1 MEKPLP
7 SGVPHVSLACRHV
20 GTDSGAEKTPSRTQP
35 ARHRE
40 ASDLDH
46 GAGNPRLSRARDTY
60 LRPFSHRNSPVNK
73 SDGTVAVG
81 TYLHVHLLV
90 SQPGRGIALIIRRK
104 PLTKPLSARASTS
117 ASAQLHAAATS
128 PSFRHKHCRAE
139 ATVGASHAT
148 RPQLL
153 QLHQK
158 AISLLIHR
166 PPLSPSL
173 PTYVACIPLLLPTC
187 CNSFLFHIPQ
197 L

>member
-1 MEKPLP
+1 MWAPTPGQRKLRPGL
-7 SGVPHVSLACRHV
+7 SLLVTERPRILTMAL
-20 GTDSGAEKTPSRTQP
+20 GTHDSRALAIPICDPSRT
-35 ARHRE
+35 E
-40 ASDLDH
+40 T
-46 GAGNPRLSRARDTY
+46 RLSTNQTEPWP
-60 LRPFSHRNSPVNK
+60 LVHR
-73 SDGTVAVG
+73 
-81 TYLHVHLLV
+81 YLHVHLLV

-117 ASAQLHAAATS
+117 ASAQLHAAVTS